1 MHIELKYR
9 RCNLKGNIVV
19 RSGSIGKTIVLIIL
33 VLILA
38 IGGLLWFDFL
48 GVIHVKSIF
57 APVYK
62 LLGLQQQTS
71 VTSTSSKPLF
81 ADLDQDRLDKQRES
95 LEIFKQELEKR
106 ESDVVIIEKK
116 NEQIALEIENREK
129 SLEEREKTFNNE
141 KKKYD
146 DKEVNIVQIAANLE
160 GMQPVNAVEI
170 LQKMDDQLV
179 IDVLRKVEE
188 RAQANNTSS
197 LVAYWLS
204 LMDPERAAT
213 IQRKMA
219 VKPISIE

>member
-1 MHIELKYR
+1 MAK
-9 RCNLKGNIVV
+9 
-19 RSGSIGKTIVLIIL
+19 SGSLGKTIVLLLL
-33 VLILA
+33 VIILA
-38 IGGLLWFDFL
+38 IGGMLWFDFL
-48 GVIHVKSIF
+48 GVIHVKSLF

-62 LLGLQQQTS
+62 LFGLQPQTS
-71 VTSTSSKPLF
+71 QTSTNSKPLF
-81 ADLDQDRLDKQRES
+81 ADLDQDRLDKQREA

-106 ESDVVIIEKK
+106 EEDTLIAEKK
-116 NEQIALEIENREK
+116 NEQIAQEIENREK

-160 GMQPVNAVEI
+160 GMAPNNAVDI

-188 RAQANNTSS
+188 RARANNTSS
-197 LVAYWLS
+197 MVSYWLS
-204 LMDPERAAT
+204 LMKPERAAA

-219 VKPISIE
+219 SKPVSLDEEDD

>member
-1 MHIELKYR
+1 M
-9 RCNLKGNIVV
+9 
-19 RSGSIGKTIVLIIL
+19 
-33 VLILA
+33 
-38 IGGLLWFDFL
+38 
-48 GVIHVKSIF
+48 
-57 APVYK
+57 
-62 LLGLQQQTS
+62 GLQPQTS

>member
-1 MHIELKYR
+1 MAK
-9 RCNLKGNIVV
+9 
-19 RSGSIGKTIVLIIL
+19 GSIGKTIVLLIL

-48 GVIHVKSIF
+48 GVIHVKTLF

-62 LLGLQQQTS
+62 LLGWQPQTS
-71 VTSTSSKPLF
+71 QTSTNSKPLF
-81 ADLDQDRLDKQRES
+81 ADLDQDRLDKQREA

-106 ESDVVIIEKK
+106 EENTEIEEKK

-141 KKKYD
+141 KQKYD
-146 DKEVNIVQIAANLE
+146 TREVNIVQIAINLE
-160 GMQPVNAVEI
+160 NMAPENAVHI
-170 LQKMDDQLV
+170 LEESDDQLV

-188 RAQANNTSS
+188 RARANNKSS
-197 LVAYWLS
+197 MVAYWLS
-204 LMDPERAAT
+204 LMKPDRAAT

-219 VKPISIE
+219 SKPVSLDDDDDE

>member
-1 MHIELKYR
+1 MY
-9 RCNLKGNIVV
+9 N
-19 RSGSIGKTIVLIIL
+19 
-33 VLILA
+33 
-38 IGGLLWFDFL
+38 
-48 GVIHVKSIF
+48 
-57 APVYK
+57 
-62 LLGLQQQTS
+62 
-71 VTSTSSKPLF
+71 
-81 ADLDQDRLDKQRES
+81 
-95 LEIFKQELEKR
+95 IFKQELEKR